1 MAEFQVVVIGAGPG
15 GYLTAIKLSQLG
27 QKVALIEN
35 DKLGGECLNYGC
47 IPSKTMINTSDM
59 YHKMPNLSTQ
69 GIEFESVKVDLKTFQ
84 TWKNSI
90 TKKLRGGIDLL
101 CKSYGVE
108 IVFGTA
114 KIRNPNLVEVING
127 ENKKEISTEYII
139 IATGSRAKDLEDLR
153 FDGNQIISAKD
164 VLDLDKVPKSM
175 LIVGG
180 GAIGLELGTALA
192 KFGTQVTIIE
202 ITDKLLPGIEQDLVN
217 VIERSADEIG
227 IKVLLNSRITEISKE
242 SEVVVSIKNNDN
254 VSNEKFEKVL
264 VAVGRRANVE
274 KLGLEEIGIKFN
286 SNGFIQV
293 DDKMQTNVS
302 NVFAIGDVVGPPWL
316 AHKAYMQGRK
326 LAYHIAKI
334 PANIQIKNIPYAVYT
349 EPEIASVGLTEES
362 ALEQKYDIRVG
373 KFQFAANARALT
385 SDDGKGFAKVVV
397 DNSTHEVLGV
407 HIVGKNAS
415 ELISEGVLGL
425 NIGMKIEDIES
436 SIHPHPTLT
445 EALFEAA
452 LVSLDKSV
460 HSFIKK
466 SKSE

>member
-1 MAEFQVVVIGAGPG
+1 M
-15 GYLTAIKLSQLG
+15 
-27 QKVALIEN
+27 
-35 DKLGGECLNYGC
+35 DLN
-47 IPSKTMINTSDM
+47 
-59 YHKMPNLSTQ
+59 
-69 GIEFESVKVDLKTFQ
+69 
-84 TWKNSI
+84 
-90 TKKLRGGIDLL
+90 
-101 CKSYGVE
+101 
-108 IVFGTA
+108 
-114 KIRNPNLVEVING
+114 
-127 ENKKEISTEYII
+127 
-139 IATGSRAKDLEDLR
+139 
-153 FDGNQIISAKD
+153 
-164 VLDLDKVPKSM
+164 KVPKSM

-202 ITDKLLPGIEQDLVN
+202 ITDKLLPDIEQDLVN

-397 DNSTHEVLGV
+397 DNSTHKVLGV

>member
-1 MAEFQVVVIGAGPG
+1 LTEFQVVVIGAGPG

-59 YHKMPNLSTQ
+59 YHKMSDLSIQ
-69 GIEFESVKVDLKTFQ
+69 GIEFESVKIDLETFQ

-101 CKSYGVE
+101 CKNYGVE

-164 VLDLDKVPKSM
+164 VLDLNKVPKSM

-202 ITDKLLPGIEQDLVN
+202 ITDKLLPDIEQDLVN

-227 IKVLLNSRITEISKE
+227 IKVLLNSRIIEISKE
-242 SEVVVSIKNNDN
+242 SE
-254 VSNEKFEKVL
+254 
-264 VAVGRRANVE
+264 
-274 KLGLEEIGIKFN
+274 
-286 SNGFIQV
+286 
-293 DDKMQTNVS
+293 
-302 NVFAIGDVVGPPWL
+302 
-316 AHKAYMQGRK
+316 
-326 LAYHIAKI
+326 
-334 PANIQIKNIPYAVYT
+334 
-349 EPEIASVGLTEES
+349 
-362 ALEQKYDIRVG
+362 
-373 KFQFAANARALT
+373 
-385 SDDGKGFAKVVV
+385 
-397 DNSTHEVLGV
+397 
-407 HIVGKNAS
+407 
-415 ELISEGVLGL
+415 
-425 NIGMKIEDIES
+425 
-436 SIHPHPTLT
+436 
-445 EALFEAA
+445 
-452 LVSLDKSV
+452 
-460 HSFIKK
+460 
-466 SKSE
+466 

>member
-1 MAEFQVVVIGAGPG
+1 MTEFQVVVIGAGPG

-59 YHKMPNLSTQ
+59 YHKMSDLSIQ
-69 GIEFESVKVDLKTFQ
+69 GIEFESVKIDLETFQ

-101 CKSYGVE
+101 CKNYGVE

-164 VLDLDKVPKSM
+164 VLDLNKVPKSM

-202 ITDKLLPGIEQDLVN
+202 ITDKLLPDIEQDLVN

-227 IKVLLNSRITEISKE
+227 IKILLNSRITEISKE

-397 DNSTHEVLGV
+397 DNSTHKVLGV

-425 NIGMKIEDIES
+425 NIGMKI
-436 SIHPHPTLT
+436 L
-445 EALFEAA
+445 LQRK
-452 LVSLDKSV
+452 LMRY
-460 HSFIKK
+460 
-466 SKSE
+466 

>member
-15 GYLTAIKLSQLG
+15 GYLTAIKLSKLG
-27 QKVALIEN
+27 HKVALIEN

-59 YHKMPNLSTQ
+59 YHKITDLSGQ
-69 GIEFESVKVDLKTFQ
+69 GIEVEAVKVDLEKFQ

-90 TKKLRGGIDLL
+90 TNKLRGGISLL
-101 CKSYGVE
+101 CKNYGVE
-108 IVFGTA
+108 VISGTA
-114 KIRNPNLVEVING
+114 KIKDKNLVEIING
-127 ENKKEISTEYII
+127 EDKNEVSTEYII
-139 IATGSRAKDLEDLR
+139 IATGSRANDLENLR

-192 KFGTQVTIIE
+192 KFGTQVTILE

-217 VIERSADEIG
+217 VVERSLEEIG
-227 IKVLLNSRITEISKE
+227 VRVLLNSKITEMSKE
-242 SEVVVSIKNNDN
+242 SDVVVSIDNN
-254 VSNEKFEKVL
+254 SKTLNEKFEKVL

-274 KLGLEEIGIKFN
+274 NLGLEEIGVELDN
-286 SNGFIQV
+286 NGFIKV
-293 DDKMQTNVS
+293 NENMQTNVS
-302 NVFAIGDVVGPPWL
+302 NVFAIGDVIGPPWL

-326 LAYHIAKI
+326 LAYYIAKI
-334 PANIQIKNIPYAVYT
+334 PTDIQIEHIPYAVYT
-349 EPEIASVGLTEES
+349 EPEIASVGLTEEK
-362 ALEQKYDIRVG
+362 ALEQNYDIRVG
-373 KFQFAANARALT
+373 KFQFMANARALT
-385 SDDGKGFAKVVV
+385 SNDGKGFAKLVV
-397 DNSTHEVLGV
+397 DNKTHEVLGV

-415 ELISEGVLGL
+415 ELISEGILGL
-425 NIGMKIEDIES
+425 NLGMKIEDVEK

-452 LVSLDKSV
+452 MASLDKSV
-460 HSFIKK
+460 HSFMKK
-466 SKSE
+466 SKTE

>member
-1 MAEFQVVVIGAGPG
+1 
-15 GYLTAIKLSQLG
+15 
-27 QKVALIEN
+27 
-35 DKLGGECLNYGC
+35 
-47 IPSKTMINTSDM
+47 
-59 YHKMPNLSTQ
+59 
-69 GIEFESVKVDLKTFQ
+69 
-84 TWKNSI
+84 
-90 TKKLRGGIDLL
+90 
-101 CKSYGVE
+101 
-108 IVFGTA
+108 
-114 KIRNPNLVEVING
+114 
-127 ENKKEISTEYII
+127 
-139 IATGSRAKDLEDLR
+139 
-153 FDGNQIISAKD
+153 
-164 VLDLDKVPKSM
+164 
-175 LIVGG
+175 
-180 GAIGLELGTALA
+180 
-192 KFGTQVTIIE
+192 
-202 ITDKLLPGIEQDLVN
+202 
-217 VIERSADEIG
+217 
-227 IKVLLNSRITEISKE
+227 
-242 SEVVVSIKNNDN
+242 
-254 VSNEKFEKVL
+254 
-264 VAVGRRANVE
+264 
-274 KLGLEEIGIKFN
+274 
-286 SNGFIQV
+286 
-293 DDKMQTNVS
+293 
-302 NVFAIGDVVGPPWL
+302 
-316 AHKAYMQGRK
+316 MQGRK

-334 PANIQIKNIPYAVYT
+334 PANIQIKNIPYAIYT